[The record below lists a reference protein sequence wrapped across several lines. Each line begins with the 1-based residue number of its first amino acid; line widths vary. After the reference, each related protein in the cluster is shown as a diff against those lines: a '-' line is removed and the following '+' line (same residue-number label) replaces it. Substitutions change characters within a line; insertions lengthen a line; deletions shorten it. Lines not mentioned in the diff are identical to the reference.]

1 MPSLFSIDDDN
12 MRSEELADFLLFMLN
27 EDRIPIPPLTLA
39 QILSAKTRPGLS
51 ADQTHARV
59 VSRFPEAGIPVG
71 PLNNGSANVME
82 LFSKVMIEEI
92 FDAIQN
98 DMRVDVAVD
107 PGILGQ
113 GVGSNAG
120 GPIVTTNTTLK
131 PHTATGV
138 AR

>member
-1 MPSLFSIDDDN
+1 MPSLFSINEDN

-27 EDRIPIPPLTLA
+27 EDRIPVPPLTLS
-39 QILSAKTRPGLS
+39 QILAAKTRPGLN

-82 LFSKVMIEEI
+82 LYTKIIIEEV

-107 PGILGQ
+107 PGLVGQ
-113 GVGSNAG
+113 GYGANSG
-120 GPIVTTNTTLK
+120 GPVVTTNTTTS
-131 PHTATGV
+131 PHTATGI